1 MFRPACFFT
10 YCKRITIT
18 IQSLPGSAHSVPQLS
33 RRLCIIYLTSNHFDD
48 FREAFWL
55 AVAECPELMV
65 QFNRSNQTMIKA
77 GNSPFAIPEEQ
88 VGKRKRLE
96 IHHVK
101 NIKHSGEVYN
111 IDNLRVN
118 TPKNHIGLH

>member
-1 MFRPACFFT
+1 MFGPLYARLVA
-10 YCKRITIT
+10 
-18 IQSLPGSAHSVPQLS
+18 VPVVADKLIGKKFE
-33 RRLCIIYLTSNHFDD
+33 RFDD

-65 QFNRSNQTMIKA
+65 QFNRSNQTMIRA

-88 VGKRKRLE
+88 VGKRKRFE

-101 NIKHSGEVYN
+101 NIQHSGEVYN